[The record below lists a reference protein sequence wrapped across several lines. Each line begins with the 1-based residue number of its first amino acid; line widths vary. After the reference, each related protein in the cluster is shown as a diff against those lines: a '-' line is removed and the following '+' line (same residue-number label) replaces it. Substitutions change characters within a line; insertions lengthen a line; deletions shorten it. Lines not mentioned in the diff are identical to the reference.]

1 MTEHYI
7 RSSKKS
13 TNLQKAQI
21 SSDSTYSSPRTDMD
35 SFTNYTRDLLKTN
48 KSVDIQLVPKQRLQ
62 TTIPTLPAL
71 VISRRCI
78 SRSQIAKK
86 FLPETKLVGMI
97 HAIFCSSAATNG
109 EHYCQPKPSWRAS
122 SNQLFHGIQKLPD
135 SLFLFF
141 DILEQNMNISKNV
154 DSINSLK

>member
-13 TNLQKAQI
+13 TNLQKARI

-62 TTIPTLPAL
+62 TTILDRLYQPLSSPVAA
-71 VISRRCI
+71 SPGRKSQKSSSQRRNLWEWFMLYFVHL
-78 SRSQIAKK
+78 RQQMVNTIANPNQAEELAPINSSMGFKSY
-86 FLPETKLVGMI
+86 LILC
-97 HAIFCSSAATNG
+97 FCSLISSSRTWTSARMLIA
-109 EHYCQPKPSWRAS
+109 
-122 SNQLFHGIQKLPD
+122 
-135 SLFLFF
+135 
-141 DILEQNMNISKNV
+141 
-154 DSINSLK
+154 